1 LRIRRHRCGGVAG
14 SPEPR
19 HGFTVALLATAAIA
33 LTATTLAARRS
44 DDSPRRTTMRRIIAS
59 LFTTVD
65 GVVEAPEKWHF
76 PYFNEDMGAVV
87 GSLLRDTQLLG
98 RKSYETFAATWPAR
112 EAAGGD
118 DAPLAAQIG
127 DTRKIVVSNQRLEF
141 AWRNSEQLQGDLV
154 EAVTALK
161 AEPGG
166 DIAISGSVSVVRQLL
181 DAGLIDELHLLVDP
195 IAVRDGMR
203 LFDECSTTLPL
214 SLVSSAALSNGVVH
228 LVYGAVETAPD
239 ATYRDASK
247 AMAEASNPS

>member
-1 LRIRRHRCGGVAG
+1 
-14 SPEPR
+14 
-19 HGFTVALLATAAIA
+19 
-33 LTATTLAARRS
+33 
-44 DDSPRRTTMRRIIAS
+44 MRKIVAS

-76 PYFNEDMGAVV
+76 PFFNEEMGAVV
-87 GSLLRDTQLLG
+87 GSLMRDTQLLG

-127 DTRKIVVSNQRLEF
+127 DQRKIVVSNQQLEF
-141 AWRNSEQLQGDLV
+141 TWRNSEQLRGDLI

-166 DIAISGSVSVVRQLL
+166 DIAISGSISIVRQLL

-203 LFDECSTTLPL
+203 LFDGQRRRCRSRWSARPRSATASCTSSTARSRP
-214 SLVSSAALSNGVVH
+214 H
-228 LVYGAVETAPD
+228 PTAPT
-239 ATYRDASK
+239 ATPPGRWPTPASEH
-247 AMAEASNPS
+247 ASTAIVSVATVNGAFEAPTLEPNGWPCSMPTANGPR